1 MFQEIMDI
9 PEEKMIENAHG
20 VLQKLDGIPLKYKL
34 RLHLGLMQSVIETI
48 MASGKL
54 DQPELYTLL
63 LDLGND
69 LEELVEELHND
80 SDA

>member
-20 VLQKLDGIPLKYKL
+20 VLQELEGITLKQKI

-63 LDLGND
+63 IELGND
-69 LEELVEELHND
+69 LEKLIEELTNEQT
-80 SDA
+80 